1 MDTGMGSRH
10 LAHFFIDKTHNT
22 KYFFKGGI
30 HNSSPGRYQAGSPAG
45 IPLPGPGNECATEI
59 RCGTGGLKGTSKEWA
74 PDDITSR
81 FAAGFPYRKII
92 VLGQPNGP
100 RSELS
105 GPGDQVP
112 GSCLWQSTVADGER
126 RKNHC

>member
-1 MDTGMGSRH
+1 MGDR
-10 LAHFFIDKTHNT
+10 
-22 KYFFKGGI
+22 
-30 HNSSPGRYQAGSPAG
+30 GS
-45 IPLPGPGNECATEI
+45 IGPIAEVMA
-59 RCGTGGLKGTSKEWA
+59 K
-74 PDDITSR
+74 DDITSR